1 LIWFL
6 ICEGGFKEGFSGR
19 FFWFR
24 GLCEQ
29 SSKEEGLLAYRIE
42 IISPKYFLYRLS
54 MEVKFKLLVFNG
66 SRNSSLVREP
76 GIPSFPLV
84 GLAPLPRVQLLSS
97 RGMGR
102 FIIK

>member
-1 LIWFL
+1 
-6 ICEGGFKEGFSGR
+6 
-19 FFWFR
+19 
-24 GLCEQ
+24 
-29 SSKEEGLLAYRIE
+29 
-42 IISPKYFLYRLS
+42 
-54 MEVKFKLLVFNG
+54 MEVKFKLLVFNV

-102 FIIK
+102 FIIKYKICFSFPREVYSFNPRLL